1 MVRRRFSRVLV
12 LLTAVVAIV
21 AGTAG
26 CDKRCELCPTSPTTP
41 TPNTPTTYTL
51 TVNSGSG
58 SGSYTAGTVVNV
70 AANAPPTGQMFDRW
84 TGDTSSVANVNSPNT
99 TVTMPASNVTITA
112 THKDVP
118 PTCTYTIPT
127 TTGTI
132 PAAGGNTGISVVTNL
147 STCPWTP
154 TTATPW
160 ITIVS
165 GTGPGSGTVLITVAP
180 NTGAARTGVVTIAG
194 QNVSVPQEAAPPT
207 CTYTLSLT

>member
-70 AANAPPTGQMFDRW
+70 TANAPPTGQMFDRW

-112 THKDVP
+112 T
-118 PTCTYTIPT
+118 Y
-127 TTGTI
+127 
-132 PAAGGNTGISVVTNL
+132 
-147 STCPWTP
+147 
-154 TTATPW
+154 
-160 ITIVS
+160 
-165 GTGPGSGTVLITVAP
+165 
-180 NTGAARTGVVTIAG
+180 RT
-194 QNVSVPQEAAPPT
+194 APPT
-207 CTYTLSLT
+207 TYTLTVNSGSGSGSYTAGTVVNVAANAPPTGQMFDRWTGDTSSVANVNSPNTTVTMPAS